1 MKTQVSE
8 QNDMH
13 STEISQLLSKWE
25 VSERKIQ
32 TLEKQCDISRMDSL
46 EKSKEVSRYKGELG
60 KALEQ
65 CAKLDREKAQ
75 LSLEHQQEREE
86 VEIRVCHQNE
96 SLIVE
101 LTGARDRALAE
112 VERLKRC
119 LQEAQTTFEDFKN
132 EKNKKTNEVASLQAL
147 QQQNEQ
153 LK

>member
-1 MKTQVSE
+1 MSTCVLIHRMKTQVAE

-13 STEISQLLSKWE
+13 STEISQLISKCE

-60 KALEQ
+60 KVLEQ

-101 LTGARDRALAE
+101 LTGARDR
-112 VERLKRC
+112 V
-119 LQEAQTTFEDFKN
+119 
-132 EKNKKTNEVASLQAL
+132 S
-147 QQQNEQ
+147 
-153 LK
+153 